1 MTPGFAKTRE
11 EMPWLPYRTPDVQVI
26 NAHNFGGPDIV
37 LGWEAPVDIDTVGDS
52 IVSTAG
58 TLVIARNC
66 GESASRTVNGVA
78 FTGQVGTGN
87 MSSGVS
93 LTSLYKSGG
102 VGVAF
107 EGLLDSFSYGSGQPR
122 TFSVPGLT
130 IGATYLLQVF
140 GADDRSATTAA
151 YQSTYTVAG
160 YTSAGCFNGPGH
172 SAICRFVAGSTTE
185 VVSIAHSSVSV
196 INGFQVRQIA

>member
-1 MTPGFAKTRE
+1 MTPGYAKSRAE
-11 EMPWLPYRTPDVQVI
+11 LPWLYYPEADSVII

-52 IVSTAG
+52 IISTEG

-102 VGVAF
+102 VGAAF
-107 EGLLDSFSYGSGQPR
+107 EGMLDSFSFGNTQPR
-122 TFSVPGLT
+122 TFSVSGLT
-130 IGATYLLQVF
+130 IGSTYLLQVF
-140 GADDRSATTAA
+140 GADDRNATTAA

-172 SAICRFVAGSTTE
+172 SAICRFVAGGTSELVT
-185 VVSIAHSSVSV
+185 IAHSSVSV